1 MTDNS
6 TTNNS
11 TQFPSAT
18 KINSAQ
24 LTVLTWLRAIGIA
37 EGISFLLLL
46 FIATPLKH
54 FGENPMPVKVLGPIH
69 GGLFLLYILAAIIA
83 AKVLRWPWTRVPL
96 AFMASV
102 VPFGPFLFEAWLRRQ
117 IADQL

>member
-1 MTDNS
+1 M
-6 TTNNS
+6 TNNS
-11 TQFPSAT
+11 NQFSSEAT
-18 KINSAQ
+18 KTNSAQ
-24 LTVLTWLRAIGIA
+24 LTVLTWLRAIGIG

-54 FGENPMPVKVLGPIH
+54 FGGNPTPVEILGPIH

-102 VPFGPFLFEAWLRRQ
+102 VPFGPFIFEAWLRRQ
-117 IADQL
+117 VAEEVA